1 MSGLRITM
9 AAEVLSHMD
18 GGEVTMGN
26 KVESGDNGLRG
37 SCPTLDSLLA
47 LGFEPGK
54 TGVQVEEVKAV
65 CYRFACLDLDA
76 LHVMNLYARQ
86 VILLSGVLNTGR
98 TLATIESQIPDDL
111 GNAFEAAAWVS
122 YALKSHRNKLEPLP
136 DWFLEGEAHW
146 DLVPPARKMIEARER
161 QRAYLSCPRCYIDRD
176 YARPLRRNLLEELS
190 GLAGETQMTVSF
202 DGRVLSIDLKDRI
215 HEVLASGDCWPSSYE
230 AIVGPEA
237 KMPTRFESPRVE
249 VSVFEGY
256 VCFDRLRLGS
266 CEPGA

>member
-1 MSGLRITM
+1 
-9 AAEVLSHMD
+9 
-18 GGEVTMGN
+18 MGN
-26 KVESGDNGLRG
+26 KVDSGDNGLRG
-37 SCPTLDSLLA
+37 SCPTLDSLIA
-47 LGFEPGK
+47 LGFESRK
-54 TGVQVEEVKAV
+54 TGDQVEEVKAV

-86 VILLSGVLNTGR
+86 VILLRGVLTTGR

-122 YALKSHRNKLEPLP
+122 YGLKSHRHKLEPLP

-146 DLVPPARKMIEARER
+146 DLVPPARQLSEARER
-161 QRAYLSCPRCYIDRD
+161 QRVYLSSPRCHIDRD

-190 GLAGETQMTVSF
+190 GLAGETEMTVSF

-215 HEVLASGDCWPSSYE
+215 HEVLASGDSWPSSYK

-237 KMPTRFESPRVE
+237 KMPARFESGIVE

-256 VCFDRLRLGS
+256 VRFDGLRLGP